1 MTKAFGRPDI
11 ENLIHDRSNWGR
23 WGDDDELGAVNL
35 ITAEKR
41 VAAASLVRTGRSVSM
56 SREFP
61 TDPGPANPR
70 PADHFMKLHPRDQG
84 AGAMVDYIGLEY
96 HGIVATHVDA
106 LCHTWDDHGMWN
118 GRKPE
123 DVFTPDG
130 ATWGAVDKWKEGL
143 LTRGVLLD
151 VPAFRGE
158 PYVTNERPVTAG
170 ELAAI
175 AEKEGV
181 EVGAGDALVVYSG
194 RDAWDAEHPE
204 WGAEPARPGLHGSCL
219 EFLRDRDCPI
229 LAWDMQDSFPNEW
242 DLPWTVHA
250 SIFAY
255 GVAIVDNCN
264 LAPLSRACAELGRHD
279 FMFILS
285 PLLMTGATGSPANPL
300 ALF

>member
-1 MTKAFGRPDI
+1 MSKAFRRQDV
-11 ENLIHDRSNWGR
+11 EYLIHERSNWGR
-23 WGDDDELGAVNL
+23 WGDDDEMGAVNL
-35 ITAEKR
+35 ITPEKR
-41 VAAASLVRTGRSVSM
+41 VAAAALVRTGRSVSM
-56 SREFP
+56 SRNFP
-61 TDPGPANPR
+61 TEPGPSNPR

-96 HGIVATHVDA
+96 HGIVGTHVDA

-118 GRKPE
+118 GRRPE

-130 ATWGAVDKWKEGL
+130 STWGSVDKWKEGL
-143 LTRGVLLD
+143 LTRGVFLD
-151 VPAFRGE
+151 VPAYRGE
-158 PYVTNERPVTAG
+158 PHVTNEAPVTG
-170 ELAAI
+170 EELSAI

-181 EVGAGDALVVYSG
+181 EIGAGDAVVVYSG

-242 DLPWTVHA
+242 DLPWTVHGA
-250 SIFAY
+250 IFAY
-255 GVAIVDNCN
+255 GVAIVDNCE
-264 LAPLSRACAELGRHD
+264 LGPLSRACAEIGRYE

-285 PLLMTGATGSPANPL
+285 PLLITGATGSPANPL